1 MLIYLHSCLNLT
13 HTNYLAVTRG
23 VFNFLYK
30 DIADHIVFV
39 IHVLKLLNTL
49 CRRFFL

>member
-1 MLIYLHSCLNLT
+1 M
-13 HTNYLAVTRG
+13 RE

-30 DIADHIVFV
+30 EIVDPIIFV
-39 IHVLKLLNTL
+39 IHVLRLSNTL